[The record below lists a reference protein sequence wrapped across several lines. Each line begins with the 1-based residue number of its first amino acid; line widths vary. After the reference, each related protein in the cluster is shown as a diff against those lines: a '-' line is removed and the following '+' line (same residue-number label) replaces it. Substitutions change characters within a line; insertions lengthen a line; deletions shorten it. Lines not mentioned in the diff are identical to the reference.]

1 MTEKTSG
8 GVQSVERVFELLE
21 LITSAR
27 DEISLSELAESA
39 QLPLPTIHRLL
50 RTLVSL
56 GYVRQLP
63 NRRYG
68 LGPQLIRMGEVAS
81 RQLGAWARPHL
92 ASIVEQLGETA
103 NMAILDGD
111 MATYVAQVPSAHSM
125 RMFTEV
131 GRRVH
136 THDSGVGKAM
146 LAQLDDTQVRGIV
159 NRAGMPTPTEYSIAT
174 IDALLA
180 ELARIRAR
188 GYSIDDNEQELGVRC
203 FAVAV
208 PNMPSLTAISV
219 SGPLMRVDEH
229 FAERAIPIL
238 TRAADLIAATSRMHK
253 KRPDPTSTIPSPPAR
268 DLSEY
273 EISLP

>member
-1 MTEKTSG
+1 MAEKTSG
-8 GVQSVERVFELLE
+8 GVQSVERVFQLLE

-27 DEISLSELAESA
+27 DEISLSELAAAA

-50 RTLVSL
+50 RTVVSL

-68 LGPQLIRMGEVAS
+68 LGPRLIRMGEVAG

-92 ASIVEQLGETA
+92 ASVVEQLGETA

-136 THDSGVGKAM
+136 MHDSGVGKAM
-146 LAQLDDTQVRGIV
+146 LAQLDDAQVRGIAS
-159 NRAGMPTPTEYSIAT
+159 RAGMPTPTEHSIAD
-174 IDALLA
+174 IDTLL
-180 ELARIRAR
+180 EDLARIRER
-188 GYSIDDNEQELGVRC
+188 GYAIDDNEQELGVRC
-203 FAVAV
+203 FAVAI
-208 PNMPSLTAISV
+208 PDMPSLTAISV
-219 SGPLMRVDEH
+219 SGPLTRVDEK

-238 TRAADLIAATSRMHK
+238 IRTAELISASVAHSYNQ
-253 KRPDPTSTIPSPPAR
+253 S
-268 DLSEY
+268 
-273 EISLP
+273 

>member
-1 MTEKTSG
+1 MAEKASG

-27 DEISLSELAESA
+27 EEVSLSELAEAAS
-39 QLPLPTIHRLL
+39 LPLPTIHRLL

-68 LGPQLIRMGEVAS
+68 LGPRLIRMGEVAS
-81 RQLGAWARPHL
+81 GQLGAWARPHL
-92 ASIVEQLGETA
+92 ASVVEQLGETA

-136 THDSGVGKAM
+136 THASGVGKAM

-159 NRAGMPTPTEYSIAT
+159 TRAGMPTPTEYSIA
-174 IDALLA
+174 DVDSLL
-180 ELARIRAR
+180 EDLSRIRDR
-188 GYSIDDNEQELGVRC
+188 GYSIDDNEQEIGVRC

-208 PNMPSLTAISV
+208 PGMPSLTAISV
-219 SGPLMRVDEH
+219 SGPLTRVDDK
-229 FAERAIPIL
+229 FAERAVPIL
-238 TRAADLIAATSRMHK
+238 TRTAELISADVRNAYRAPLK
-253 KRPDPTSTIPSPPAR
+253 
-268 DLSEY
+268 
-273 EISLP
+273 